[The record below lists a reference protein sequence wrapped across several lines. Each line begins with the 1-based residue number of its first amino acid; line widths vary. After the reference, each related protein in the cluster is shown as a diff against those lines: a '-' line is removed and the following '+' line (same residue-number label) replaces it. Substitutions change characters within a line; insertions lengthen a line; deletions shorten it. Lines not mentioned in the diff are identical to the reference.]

1 MTRRRAYRPKKH
13 APPFQL
19 ENPEAFP
26 AYVFSPSATPEAA
39 WLRGGP
45 VFEAMA
51 EMGFR
56 VQILD
61 PHCAVEVAIHRP
73 WTFLFMHVPAADWAP
88 TMESLA
94 DRPCSVIMD
103 CHFPIMN
110 MGDATGTDEV
120 LIATIDNKDTLL
132 ANLALAE
139 VVTVPHP
146 NWAADLAEINPNVFL
161 LPDLEETEHGV
172 GQFMARM
179 ATAAQLSGQV
189 KSDRTRLRGE
199 MGL

>member
-1 MTRRRAYRPKKH
+1 MIRRRVYRPKR
-13 APPFQL
+13 AEPPFRL
-19 ENPEAFP
+19 DDPEAFP
-26 AYVFSPSATPEAA
+26 AYVFSPSASTEAA

-56 VQILD
+56 VQVLEQQD
-61 PHCAVEVAIHRP
+61 AVEVTIHRP
-73 WTFLFMHVPAADWAP
+73 WTFLFMHVPSADWAP
-88 TMESLA
+88 VMESLA

-110 MGDATGTDEV
+110 MGDATGSDES
-120 LIATIDNKDTLL
+120 LIATIDTMDTLL

-146 NWAADLAEINPNVFL
+146 DWAADLAEVNQNVFL
-161 LPDLEETEHGV
+161 LPDLEETGHGV
-172 GQFMARM
+172 QLFMSRI
-179 ATAAQLSGQV
+179 AAAANMSGQV
-189 KSDRTRLRGE
+189 KQARWRARGE